1 MSRLLPPSARA
12 RRSPRGALLVAA
24 LVAAAATAAC
34 WSGGPASATT
44 ASTAPVDL
52 SGVTINVADQLKEYE
67 TAFAATGDLNGA
79 KYKVNWSEF
88 IGGPPVIASLTG
100 GSVDLGVMAETPTI
114 FAQAAHDPVKVVAI
128 TEGSDPKASPFAI
141 LVPKG
146 SPIKT
151 VAQLRGHTIAVAE
164 GTVEQYVLI
173 QMLKK
178 AHVPT
183 SAVTLDNLT
192 ITDASTAVA
201 NGKVDAA
208 VSAEPLT
215 GLDLQGGKVT
225 VLTSGAGYVQNLG
238 YVTASQSAL
247 DNPKKAAAIADF
259 IARFYKA
266 NAYLATHKQLSA
278 QTYVKTYGVPLS
290 VALQAVNSV
299 SEVGAPITPAIIKYQ
314 QAEADTFTGL
324 GLIQGKLN
332 VSQIFDLPF
341 NKKLVKQAGI
351 S

>member
-1 MSRLLPPSARA
+1 
-12 RRSPRGALLVAA
+12 
-24 LVAAAATAAC
+24 
-34 WSGGPASATT
+34 
-44 ASTAPVDL
+44 
-52 SGVTINVADQLKEYE
+52 
-67 TAFAATGDLNGA
+67 
-79 KYKVNWSEF
+79 
-88 IGGPPVIASLTG
+88 
-100 GSVDLGVMAETPTI
+100 MAETPTI

-128 TEGSDPKASPFAI
+128 TEGFNPKASPFAI
-141 LVPKG
+141 IVPKG

-151 VAQLRGHTIAVAE
+151 LAELKGHTVAVAE

-173 QMLKK
+173 QMLKR
-178 AHVPT
+178 AHIPT
-183 SAVTLDNLT
+183 TAVSLDNLS

-208 VSAEPLT
+208 VSTEPLT
-215 GLDLQGGKVT
+215 GIDLNEGKVT
-225 VLTSGAGYVQNLG
+225 VLASGTGAVKNLG

-247 DNPKKAAAIADF
+247 DNPQKAAAIADF
-259 IARFYKA
+259 ITRFYKA
-266 NAYLATHKQLSA
+266 NAYLATHKELSA

-299 SEVGAPITPAIIKYQ
+299 DEVGAPITPAVIKYQ

-324 GLIQGKLN
+324 GLIPGKLD
-332 VSQIFDLPF
+332 VAQIFDLPF

>member
-1 MSRLLPPSARA
+1 MSRQLPLLARV
-12 RRSPRGALLVAA
+12 RRPRHVAVLAAVVVTALGTAA
-24 LVAAAATAAC
+24 GWSGATA
-34 WSGGPASATT
+34 SASATT
-44 ASTAPVDL
+44 TPVDL

-67 TAFAATGDLNGA
+67 TAFAATGDLDGA

-88 IGGPPVIASLTG
+88 VGGPPVIAALTG

-128 TEGSDPKASPFAI
+128 TEGFDPKASPFAI

-164 GTVEQYVLI
+164 GTVEQYVLL

-178 AHVPT
+178 AGVP
-183 SAVTLDNLT
+183 SNSVTMDNLT
-192 ITDASTAVA
+192 ITNASTAVA

-215 GLDLQGGKVT
+215 GLDLQAGKVT
-225 VLTSGAGYVQNLG
+225 VLASGAGYVKNLG

-247 DNPKKAAAIADF
+247 DNPQKAAAIADF
-259 IARFYKA
+259 ITRFYKA
-266 NAYLATHKQLSA
+266 NAYLATHKQISA

-299 SEVGAPITPAIIKYQ
+299 SEVGAPITPAVIKYQ
-314 QAEADTFTGL
+314 QAEADTFTQL
-324 GLIQGKLN
+324 GLIPGKLD

-341 NKKLVKQAGI
+341 NEKLVKQAGI

>member
-1 MSRLLPPSARA
+1 MSRQLPLSTRA
-12 RRSPRGALLVAA
+12 HRPLRAVVLAAA
-24 LVAAAATAAC
+24 LVTALGGAAC
-34 WSGGPASATT
+34 WSGASASATT
-44 ASTAPVDL
+44 TTTAPVDL

-88 IGGPPVIASLTG
+88 VGGPPVIAALTG

-128 TEGSDPKASPFAI
+128 TEGFDAKASPFSI

-151 VAQLRGHTIAVAE
+151 LAELKGHTVAVAE

-178 AHVPT
+178 AHVPL
-183 SAVTLDNLT
+183 SSVSLDNLS

-208 VSAEPLT
+208 VSAEPLS
-215 GLDLQGGKVT
+215 GLDLQAGKVT
-225 VLTSGAGYVQNLG
+225 TLASGAGSVKNLG
-238 YVTASQSAL
+238 YVTASESAL
-247 DNPKKAAAIADF
+247 NNPQKAAAIADF
-259 IARFYKA
+259 IKRFYKA
-266 NAYLATHKQLSA
+266 NAYLATHKEVSA

-299 SEVGAPITPAIIKYQ
+299 SEIGAPITPAVISYQ
-314 QAEADTFTGL
+314 QTEANTFTQL
-324 GLIQGKLN
+324 GLIPSKLN

-341 NKKLVKQAGI
+341 NKVLVKQAGI
-351 S
+351 G